1 MCAVQNSV
9 LCVSVVSRWKVNVC
23 VVQNSILCV
32 LVVGR
37 WKVNVCAVQNSVLCS
52 HSTVQTTLHSL

>member
-23 VVQNSILCV
+23 VVQNSVLCV
-32 LVVGR
+32 SVVGR
-37 WKVNVCAVQNSVLCS
+37 WKVNVCVCCAKQCIVCVSCG
-52 HSTVQTTLHSL
+52 

>member
-9 LCVSVVSRWKVNVC
+9 
-23 VVQNSILCV
+23 LCV

-37 WKVNVCAVQNSVLCS
+37 WKVNVCVVQNCVLCVS
-52 HSTVQTTLHSL
+52 VVGR